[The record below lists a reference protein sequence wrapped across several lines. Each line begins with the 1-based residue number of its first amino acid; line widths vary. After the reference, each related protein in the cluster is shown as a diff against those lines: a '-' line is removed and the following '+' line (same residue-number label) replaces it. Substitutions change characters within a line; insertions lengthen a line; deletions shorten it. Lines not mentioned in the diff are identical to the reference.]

1 MTTKYAIVDFRHLVS
16 KWYNEFL
23 PERIGDGKSVFVED
37 ANILYLKSIPLEPLR
52 KDTIEFMSKGM
63 MEISGKDIGVF
74 VQEPKPVNNVRI
86 QPLLKFIEGVKDMST
101 ERRDKVLHFANRRYV
116 PLSSNIM
123 VSQDKEIDD
132 FLDSVF
138 LELCKLAI
146 PNVRTYQIASLGLS
160 DFVDSARAFFPKKSL
175 SIQEV
180 PRGEYIQVRSTN
192 EMLEQLKSCFINGK
206 FDGSST
212 FERYI
217 ESCKRSMDKDIQKL
231 V

>member
-1 MTTKYAIVDFRHLVS
+1 MGYKVVDFRELVVD
-16 KWYNEFL
+16 WYNEFL
-23 PERIGDGKSVFVED
+23 PERIGNKSVFVED
-37 ANILYLKSIPLEPLR
+37 AGILYLKSIPLEPLR
-52 KDTIEFMSKGM
+52 KDTIEFMTKKMVG
-63 MEISGKDIGVF
+63 ISGKDIGLF

-86 QPLLKFIEGVKDMST
+86 QPLLKYIEGIKDMSS

-138 LELCKLAI
+138 LDLRKLDV
-146 PNVRTYQIASLGLS
+146 PNVRTYQIQSLGLS
-160 DFVDSARAFFPKKSL
+160 DFVDSTRAFFPKKSL

-180 PRGEYIQVRSTN
+180 SSGEYIRVRSTN
-192 EMLEQLKSCFINGK
+192 EMLEQLKSCFVNGNL
-206 FDGSST
+206 DGSAT
-212 FERYI
+212 VKKYVEN
-217 ESCKRSMDKDIQKL
+217 CQKSMDKDIESL

>member
-1 MTTKYAIVDFRHLVS
+1 MGYKVVDFRELVVL
-16 KWYNEFL
+16 WYNEFL
-23 PERIGDGKSVFVED
+23 PERIGDKSVFVED
-37 ANILYLKSIPLEPLR
+37 ADILYLKSIPLEPLR
-52 KDTIEFMSKGM
+52 KDTIEFMTKKM
-63 MEISGKDIGVF
+63 AELSGKDIGLF

-86 QPLLKFIEGVKDMST
+86 QPLLKYIEGIKDMSI

-138 LELCKLAI
+138 LDLCKLDI
-146 PNVRTYQIASLGLS
+146 HNVRTYQIQSLGLS
-160 DFVDSARAFFPKKSL
+160 DFVDSTRAFFPKKSL

-180 PRGEYIQVRSTN
+180 SSGEYIQVRSTN
-192 EMLEQLKSCFINGK
+192 EMLEQLKSCFVNGNL
-206 FDGSST
+206 DGSST
-212 FERYI
+212 AMKYVD
-217 ESCKRSMDKDIQKL
+217 SCKKSMDRDIEGL